1 MEIFMKLLGLLI
13 GGVFA
18 YLLGSLNSALVI
30 CRIVKGEDIRKFG
43 SNNAGLTN
51 VLRVYGKGLA
61 LAVLLC
67 DLFKGIIAVT
77 FSRIVVVNLMGIE
90 IFGDG
95 NFVMYFAAF
104 CAMMGHIFPLY
115 YGFKGGKGVLVA
127 ATSLLAIDP
136 LSFVCA
142 IAVFAVV
149 VYFSKYVSLASIVA
163 SMSFAVFTLLWQYLR
178 GIDTFAINA
187 GVVYVMA
194 AIITYKHKPNLARL
208 DSGTENKL
216 SFKKKQP

>member
-1 MEIFMKLLGLLI
+1 MNILFSLLGLVI
-13 GGVFA
+13 AGAFA
-18 YLLGSLNSALVI
+18 YLLGSLNSALVV
-30 CRIVKGEDIRKFG
+30 CRIVKGQDIRKYG

-51 VLRVYGKGLA
+51 VLRTYGKGLA
-61 LAVLLC
+61 LTVLLC

-77 FSRIVVVNLMGIE
+77 FARIVVVNIMGVE

-95 NFVMYFAAF
+95 IFVMYFAAF

-142 IAVFAVV
+142 ILVFILV
-149 VYFSKYVSLASIVA
+149 VYFTKYVSVASIIA
-163 SMSFAVFTLLWQYLR
+163 SMSFAVFTLLWQFVR

-187 GVVYVMA
+187 AVVHIMA
-194 AIITYKHKPNLARL
+194 TIIVWKHKPNMERI
-208 DSGTENKL
+208 DNGTENKL
-216 SFKKKQP
+216 SFKKK